1 MDGLNRFLKDNAT
14 GDVVPQQALL
24 AAADSFGCGHAAV
37 EAAALAL
44 GLLPARYQRNR
55 NSISIPQQARLAGA
69 RVAVIGCGGLGGH
82 VLEQLARLGVGTL
95 VAVDP
100 DVFEAHNLNRQLLAT
115 MDSLG
120 RPKVEVAVERLA
132 SVNPAVTVTPVAQA
146 LTADNATTLLAGA
159 DIAVDAL
166 DSIPARRALGAAC
179 AALSIPLVHGAIG
192 GWFAQITSVMPG
204 KDTLSRLFP
213 DGTAEKGTEQYYGN
227 PAFTPAICASLEVA
241 EVCKILLNQGQP
253 LAGRLLLVNLLDMS
267 FDVIAL

>member
-1 MDGLNRFLKDNAT
+1 MDALRRFLKDNAT
-14 GDVVPQQALL
+14 GDVVPLPALQ
-24 AAADSFGCGHAAV
+24 AAADSFGRNHAEV
-37 EAAALAL
+37 EAAALAM

-55 NSISIPQQARLAGA
+55 NTISTQQQARLSGA
-69 RVAVIGCGGLGGH
+69 RVAVIGCGGLGGY

-100 DVFEAHNLNRQLLAT
+100 DVFEAHNLNRQLLST
-115 MDSLG
+115 TDSLG
-120 RPKVEVAVERLA
+120 HPKVEAAMERLA
-132 SVNPAVTVTPVAQA
+132 AINPAVTVMAIHQA
-146 LTADNATTLLAGA
+146 LTADNAAGLLAGT

-179 AALSIPLVHGAIG
+179 TALGIPLVHGAIG

-204 KDTLSRLFP
+204 EDTLSRLFP
-213 DGTAEKGTEQYYGN
+213 DGTADKGAEQFYGN
-227 PAFTPAICASLEVA
+227 PAFTPAVCASLEVA
-241 EVCKILLNQGQP
+241 EVCKILLKQGQP